1 MELSITDTEIRN
13 KTANEPTKLT
23 ENLTEFKQKFGTL
36 QGLVMRLF

>member
-1 MELSITDTEIRN
+1 MELSITDTEIRI
-13 KTANEPTKLT
+13 KTADEPTKQT